1 MREMEL
7 EGRGI
12 VSHLEWRIDESALS
26 ENQRV
31 TLFRVCRRR
40 AEQHCETC

>member
-26 ENQRV
+26 E
-31 TLFRVCRRR
+31 TS
-40 AEQHCETC
+40 A